1 VTRISLDS
9 LESAEKMLRRSLNI
23 GFEWSI
29 LEEAQQVIDELQIM
43 QEIYSQQISV
53 MKDLIKVLNS
63 LSTRAFDAIPGQ
75 DTDGRKQA
83 MDRVKSTMADITQR
97 RDELISMER
106 LQTKTRSQVC

>member
-1 VTRISLDS
+1 
-9 LESAEKMLRRSLNI
+9 MLRRSLNI

-83 MDRVKSTMADITQR
+83 MDRVKSTVADITQR

-106 LQTKTRSQVC
+106 LQTKTRSQVR